1 MSFFLHS
8 FFKYKVSL
16 FSKEF
21 FNTTTEHYLETA
33 NPNANQ
39 TGSDRLCNFSK
50 GWTILII
57 AHLIEYRKIWLK
69 ISNPNIPHNGGKTNA
84 PFYPPKINTMFHV
97 GFRFYPTEQEPLEIY
112 LLDKIT
118 QNPHLYQGGHD
129 ISVRDWN
136 LYGRDDPNDS
146 WKLYGGDQL
155 LEGQALHFSTKLKK
169 ASPKG
174 SRF

>member
-8 FFKYKVSL
+8 FLKYKVSL
-16 FSKEF
+16 FSKEIF
-21 FNTTTEHYLETA
+21 ITTTQHYLEIA

-39 TGSDRLCNFSK
+39 TGSNCLCNFSK

-69 ISNPNIPHNGGKTNA
+69 ISNPNIPHNGGKTSA

-97 GFRFYPTEQEPLEIY
+97 GFRFYPTEQEALEIY
-112 LLDKIT
+112 LLNKIT

-136 LYGRDDPNDS
+136 FYGRDDPNDS

-155 LEGQALHFSTKLKK
+155 LEGQAIHFFTKLKK